1 VLISINV
8 HTEFEVL
15 SFTHSKYMMQ
25 PENFKTGHVTMTT
38 PLSGIPVIL
47 KLGLAMV
54 NLQHHSIEH
63 MYTSSLLAFHCYYVP
78 MLHRF

>member
-1 VLISINV
+1 
-8 HTEFEVL
+8 
-15 SFTHSKYMMQ
+15 
-25 PENFKTGHVTMTT
+25 MTT

-78 MLHRF
+78 MLHRFWNILVENRLFEFWTYPTIHKDLMRGP